1 MTNLISFYEQA
12 THLVDVGKAV
22 DVIYQDF
29 SKAFDTISHCTLL
42 EKLAAHGLYECTLCW
57 IKNWL
62 HGQVQRAVVNGVK
75 SS

>member
-29 SKAFDTISHCTLL
+29 SKAFDT
-42 EKLAAHGLYECTLCW
+42 A
-57 IKNWL
+57 
-62 HGQVQRAVVNGVK
+62 
-75 SS
+75 SSWRN